1 MSNLPSLYILSEEY
15 RQAAEKLADL
25 DLPAEVIADTLESI
39 AGDLESKAVNVAM
52 FVRNLEA
59 TAEQIKAAELAMGT
73 RRKAIETR
81 AEQVRKYLKDGMIN
95 AGISKIECPLFRLSI
110 KQNPPSVVI
119 DSEQAILPE
128 FMRRPEPPPP
138 SPDKTAI
145 KEALKNGVDVPGA
158 YLTTSQR
165 LEIK

>member
-15 RQAAEKLADL
+15 RQTAEKLADL
-25 DLPAEVIADTLESI
+25 DLPAEVIADTLEGI

-52 FVRNLEA
+52 FVRNLES
-59 TAEQIKAAELAMGT
+59 TAEQIKAAESAMAA

-95 AGISKIECPLFRLSI
+95 SGISKIECPLFRLSI

-119 DSEQAILPE
+119 DSEQAIPPE
-128 FMRRPEPPPP
+128 FMRQPEPPPAT
-138 SPDKTAI
+138 PDKTAI
-145 KEALKNGVDVPGA
+145 KEALKNGEDVPGA
-158 YLTTSQR
+158 RLTTSQQ